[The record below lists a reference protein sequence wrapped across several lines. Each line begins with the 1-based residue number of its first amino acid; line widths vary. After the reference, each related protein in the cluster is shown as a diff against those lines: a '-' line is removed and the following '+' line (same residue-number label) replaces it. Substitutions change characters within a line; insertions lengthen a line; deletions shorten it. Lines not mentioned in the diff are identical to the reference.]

1 MNPPKTSED
10 FILEFYHSIDLIDT
24 LGDLRIRQF
33 ITRLEKVDDT
43 IIFNGIIK
51 TFEDTSR
58 EKTLY
63 LDQKY
68 AGIILQ
74 KINPKTE
81 IDLTY
86 ILNSTIANWNKSV
99 EEFPFW
105 IKENYG
111 MINVKAK
118 IIDFERQDLSDL
130 QKDKI
135 KTIKWWLQI

>member
-33 ITRLEKVDDT
+33 ITRLEKVADT

-51 TFEDTSR
+51 IFEDTSR

-74 KINPKTE
+74 KIIPKTE
-81 IDLTY
+81 IDLTD
-86 ILNSTIANWNKSV
+86 ILNSTVANWNKSV

-105 IKENYG
+105 IRENYG
-111 MINVKAK
+111 IINVKAK